1 MSGSVSFEQLIE
13 LYRKIEFVNHSM
25 TGSFLL
31 EKQTDCD
38 FIVQLLGDDQKYGIM
53 LDSGNVVVGET
64 VRLTVDLPRTT
75 FGRVFRNVKEALQAP
90 KQQCTELDNYFIF
103 DIQFS
108 KNDTEV
114 PQDIKNYRMV
124 ISFLALLE
132 ESSAYFDKSTYQY
145 IFLGTEVFK
154 LSPRYSYETIRDLDY
169 ASLENLISCFKED
182 PHREQKLDILVK
194 SIQMVT
200 EDTDTLDKF
209 EYILNN
215 PQKLKDQFLKGYKIF
230 ASGFSYD
237 KIMDQLRTAKVEEM
251 GKIHKAFSDI
261 QNHILGIPVASI
273 IVATQ
278 FKDAP
283 TWQGQGITNSFILL
297 GCFIFI
303 CLVFLVLCNQKQ
315 TLNAI
320 NDELI
325 HKKKQINK
333 EFSFI
338 KDDVEGVFEIIDKRL
353 KIQRWAFRAIGLIL
367 TIGLISTVFAYIL
380 VTKPVLNYI
389 TAHCGWFASFIE
401 ILNR

>member
-13 LYRKIEFVNHSM
+13 LYRKIEFVDHSM

-38 FIVQLLGDDQKYGIM
+38 FIVQILDDEQEYGII
-53 LDSGNVVVGET
+53 LDSGNVAVGET
-64 VRLTVDLPRTT
+64 IRLTVDLPRTT
-75 FGRVFRNVKEALQAP
+75 FGRFFLNVKEMLLAP

-124 ISFLALLE
+124 LDFLALLKE
-132 ESSAYFDKSTYQY
+132 DSAYFDKSTYQY

-154 LSPRYSYETIRDLDY
+154 LSPRYSYETIKNLDY
-169 ASLENLISCFKED
+169 ASLENLMSCFKED
-182 PHREQKLDILVK
+182 THREQKLDILVK
-194 SIQMVT
+194 SIQAVT
-200 EDTDTLDKF
+200 DDTDALDKF

-215 PQKLKDQFLKGYKIF
+215 LQKLKEQFLKGYKIF
-230 ASGFSYD
+230 TSGFSYD

-297 GCFIFI
+297 GCFIFV

-320 NDELI
+320 GDELV

-333 EFSFI
+333 EYSFI
-338 KDDVEGVFEIIDKRL
+338 NDDIDGVFKSIETRL
-353 KIQRWAFRAIGLIL
+353 SIQRWAFRMIGVIL
-367 TIGLISTVFAYIL
+367 FVGLISTVLAYIL
-380 VTKPVLNYI
+380 VTKPVLSYI
-389 TAHCGWFASFIE
+389 TSNYSWFASFVE
-401 ILNR
+401 LLNQ

>member
-13 LYRKIEFVNHSM
+13 LYRRIEFVDNSM
-25 TGSFLL
+25 SGSFLL
-31 EKQTDCD
+31 KKQTDCN
-38 FIVQLLGDDQKYGIM
+38 FIEQLLDDEQKYGIM
-53 LDSGNVVVGET
+53 LDSGNLVTGET
-64 VRLTVDLPRTT
+64 INLTVGLPRTS
-75 FGRVFRNVKEALQAP
+75 FGRVFFDIEGMLQAP

-103 DIQFS
+103 DCKFS
-108 KNDTEV
+108 KNDPAV

-124 ISFLALLE
+124 ISFLSLLE
-132 ESSAYFDKSTYQY
+132 EGSAYFDKSTYQY

-154 LSPRYSYETIRDLDY
+154 LSPRYSYKTIRELDT
-169 ASLENLISCFKED
+169 ASLENLMSCFKED
-182 PHREQKLDILVK
+182 PHREQKLDILVN
-194 SIQMVT
+194 SIQVIT
-200 EDTDTLDKF
+200 EDIDALDKF
-209 EYILNN
+209 EYVLNN
-215 PQKLKDQFLKGYKIF
+215 LRKLNEQFLKGYKIF

-237 KIMDQLRTAKVEEM
+237 KIMDQLRAAKVEEM
-251 GKIHKAFSDI
+251 GKIHKALSDI

-283 TWQGQGITNSFILL
+283 TWQGQGITNSFVLL

-320 NDELI
+320 SDELA

-338 KDDVEGVFEIIDKRL
+338 KDDIEGVFETINDRL
-353 KIQRWAFRAIGLIL
+353 KIQRWAFRVIGLIL
-367 TIGLISTVFAYIL
+367 IVGLISTVFAYVL

-389 TAHCGWFASFIE
+389 TAHCSWFASFVE
-401 ILNR
+401 LLNQ